1 MPHHRWRKILDI
13 RPCDAPLGAE
23 IAGIDLAQPMDDA
36 TFHRIDPAY
45 AQYGVIFFRDQHIT
59 PKQHLA
65 FTERFG
71 GLDPSP
77 HTPYALLGYP
87 DILLVSN
94 IQEQG
99 RNIGLADAGLTWHT
113 DMSWREI
120 PPRGSTLYAVEVP
133 EQDGQVLG
141 DTVFAS
147 AAAAYE
153 SLPEE
158 EKTRLQGLTAVHQ
171 YAAKHAYRAKV
182 SISDRGNLKQDYP
195 DVQHP
200 VVRTHPMTGR
210 PCLYVIPGE
219 CTGIVGM
226 PDGDALPLME
236 TLAERIVRPE
246 FQYRHQWRVG
256 DLIMWDNCLVQHLA
270 IRDYELPQRRLMYR
284 TTIAGTP
291 TF

>member
-1 MPHHRWRKILDI
+1 MILDI
-13 RPCDAPLGAE
+13 RPCNAPLGAE
-23 IAGIDLAQPMDDA
+23 ITGIDLGRPIDEA
-36 TFHRIDPAY
+36 TFRHIDQAY

-59 PKQHLA
+59 PEQHLA
-65 FTERFG
+65 FTMRFG
-71 GLDPSP
+71 ELDPSP
-77 HTPYALLGYP
+77 HTPYALPGYP
-87 DILLVSN
+87 DILRVTN

-120 PPRGSTLYAVEVP
+120 PPRGSTLYAIEVP
-133 EQDGQVLG
+133 EQNGQVLG

-153 SLPEE
+153 TLSDAMRAHLD
-158 EKTRLQGLTAVHQ
+158 GLTAIHQ

-182 SISDRGNLKQDYP
+182 SISDRSDLERTYP
-195 DVQHP
+195 DVHHP
-200 VVRTHPMTGR
+200 VVRTHPISGR
-210 PCLYVIPGE
+210 RCLYVVPGE
-219 CTGIVGM
+219 CTGIAGM
-226 PDGDALPLME
+226 PDDEALPLLQ

-246 FQYRHQWRVG
+246 FQYRHQWQVG
-256 DLIMWDNCLVQHLA
+256 DLVMWDNCLVQHLA
-270 IRDYELPQRRLMYR
+270 IRDYALPQRRLMHR